1 MQLSYGPRTLAKLSD
16 CCACFSIIWLLFC
29 GICNAAPSITL
40 SKTIGPPTSQILVS
54 GMGFEPNVGV
64 DIYFDTKDEA
74 LVVTDGQGK
83 FDKAKAYAPRQA
95 RPGQHWVTALERNSD
110 KGAQKPFAVETD
122 WPQGRY
128 DPTGSGFNFYE
139 NVLNRESVS
148 HLGLK
153 WSVALPGDNA
163 PTVADGVVYLTD
175 SLGNVRALNAK
186 SGRELWTYRDNGGS
200 VFSSPAVVDGVV
212 YFGGYDDVHAL
223 NAKTGN
229 VIWDQRQCGGCG
241 IFAVTVADD
250 AVYFNTGQ
258 GIVYKLGVKNGS
270 QLWSYNTGDYSM
282 LSAPAVVNG
291 VVYAASGDLLAIN
304 SKTGKLI
311 WSYPIGNPQ
320 GSDVWDGPSVYNGV
334 VYVGGSNSTI
344 YALGANN
351 GSLIWS
357 SEVALESNIS
367 VGDGIVYLPSADG
380 NLYALDA
387 YSGDELWKY
396 ASPNLHPGES
406 AVANG
411 VVYVG
416 MSNNSGQGRIVAL
429 DTSSGDVVWE
439 YGDTTFIAP
448 SVANGSLYVSDF
460 YFGTYAFGLTRDRAE
475 GSKVKE
481 ALVGPRPDLKLLDAD
496 PTLKTSE
503 PVDTWR

>member
-1 MQLSYGPRTLAKLSD
+1 MTPSARSFPAVLAFWIYSLV
-16 CCACFSIIWLLFC
+16 ACLLFSSVC
-29 GICNAAPSITL
+29 TATPSITL
-40 SKTIGPPTSQILVS
+40 SKKNGPPTSRVLVS
-54 GMGFEPNVGV
+54 GAGFDANVGV
-64 DIYFDTKDEA
+64 DIYFDTRDEA
-74 LVVTDGQGK
+74 LVVTDNKGAFK
-83 FDKAKAYAPRQA
+83 NAKAHVPRSA
-95 RPGQHWVTALERNSD
+95 RPGGHWVTALERNSE

-122 WPQGRY
+122 WSQGRY

-186 SGRELWTYRDNGGS
+186 SGRVLWTYRDGCGS

-212 YFGGYDDVHAL
+212 YFGGYCDVHAL
-223 NAKTGN
+223 NARTGK
-229 VIWDQRQCGGCG
+229 VIWILRPSDQGS
-241 IFAVTVADD
+241 IFAVTVADR
-250 AVYFNTGQ
+250 AVYFNTSFGN
-258 GIVYKLGVKNGS
+258 VYKLDTKKGS
-270 QLWSYNTGDYSM
+270 QLWSYNTGLYSM

-291 VVYAASGDLLAIN
+291 IVYAASGDLVALD

-311 WSYPIGNPQ
+311 WSYPIGNQQ

-334 VYVGGSNSTI
+334 VYVGGLNGTI

-351 GSLIWS
+351 GSLMWTN
-357 SEVALESNIS
+357 EVTLEGNIS

-387 YSGDELWKY
+387 YSGNELWKY
-396 ASPNLHPGES
+396 AFPNLYPAEP

-411 VVYVG
+411 VAYVG
-416 MSNNSGQGRIVAL
+416 MSNGNSGQGKIVAL
-429 DTSSGDVVWE
+429 DAGNGDVLWE

-448 SVANGSLYVSDF
+448 SVANGSLYVNDF
-460 YFGTYAFGLTRDRAE
+460 YYSTYAFGLTR
-475 GSKVKE
+475 
-481 ALVGPRPDLKLLDAD
+481 
-496 PTLKTSE
+496 
-503 PVDTWR
+503 